1 MVGEREITKFLETNA
16 RSDLDLALGDEVL
29 GSGRAAFSITC
40 TFPDGKR
47 VFERTIVEIA
57 EGKIIRQVDVEA

>member
-1 MVGEREITKFLETNA
+1 MVGKREFTKFLETIA

-29 GSGRAAFSITC
+29 GASRAAFSITC

-47 VFERTIVEIA
+47 VFEHTIVEIA
-57 EGKIIRQVDVEA
+57 EGKIIRQGDVEA